1 MSESKNFIP
10 VLSEFKSGLAGGFV
24 TDMSQV
30 RGGAELSANA
40 IQKVDFNKAQ
50 NKILFYNSRAEGAS
64 PVASIDVS
72 SFVSG
77 GLLKAVTLNDSILSM
92 TFSLTGGDQ
101 TVEIPLESLFS
112 PDNYYSK
119 TDINRM
125 LNRIP
130 ILRFHDIG
138 NNYTEIVYHKSPEFY
153 DQTTLDVTFYT
164 YNGATK
170 FYGYSIE
177 YSDDHL
183 NNILHLYD
191 IETLQYNKPDGIPFS
206 DKVYA
211 THDGKLYLYDADNK
225 KLMPLSISGIRQ
237 ICKNNENEDEGNTDL
252 SGLIDRLEA
261 LEEYNFPISISS
273 TSFSPGSGSF
283 DGTTKSVTVKATFKK
298 GNDNYTPA
306 KVMIY
311 QKRNGIFTLIYENAA
326 PTTNTVQHTVSGITS
341 TSTTFKIDITTAE
354 GVVKSSGEK
363 TFYVYLPLYVGFAPT
378 NTDFSDID
386 TAAVDKAFKKVYSSA
401 FTKDI
406 SKTTTEDG
414 CDIFVLVPENKT
426 LNGFTYSSSNLTVP
440 FDKLEGTFKYKTD
453 LGDFKY
459 NVYRSSNTNGGMMAG
474 NTYDKIN
481 ITL

>member
-50 NKILFYNSRAEGAS
+50 NKILFYNSRAEGAT

-119 TDINRM
+119 TDIDGKLLITPLLQFDSFNLDIFEDIFIEEELTPEWGDIKSVTYYKGSFYIYKIATDDAG
-125 LNRIP
+125 LNY
-130 ILRFHDIG
+130 L
-138 NNYTEIVYHKSPEFY
+138 Y
-153 DQTTLDVTFYT
+153 
-164 YNGATK
+164 
-170 FYGYSIE
+170 
-177 YSDDHL
+177 L
-183 NNILHLYD
+183 NNTSPRLNYY
-191 IETLQYNKPDGIPFS
+191 QNPNRVPFEN
-206 DKVYA
+206 KVYA
-211 THDGKLYLYDADNK
+211 SNGALYFYDPEGSR
-225 KLMPLSISGIRQ
+225 LMPLSISGIRH

-261 LEEYNFPISISS
+261 LEEHNFPISISP
-273 TSFSPGSGSF
+273 SFLPGSGSF
-283 DGTTKSVTVKATFKK
+283 DGTPKSVTVNATFKK

-306 KVMIY
+306 KVAIY
-311 QKRNGIFTLIYENAA
+311 RKINGNFSVIYENLA
-326 PTTNTVQHTVSGITS
+326 PTTNAVKYDVSGITS
-341 TSTTFKIDITTAE
+341 TSTSFKIDITTAE
-354 GVVKSSGEK
+354 GVVKSVEK
-363 TFYVYLPLYVGFAPT
+363 IFYIYLPLYVGFAPT
-378 NTDFSDID
+378 NTDFSDIN
-386 TAAVDKAFKKVYSSA
+386 TAAVDKAFTKVYSSA
-401 FTKDI
+401 FTKNI
-406 SKTTTEDG
+406 SMTTTEDG